1 MALDRDN
8 GDRDQFG
15 PVDVVGFGGPSHP
28 GWRWLSRLA
37 LACVVVAAVVLVVA
51 RSVPHHRSAPAQRPQ
66 PPAVAVTSV
75 GHAILGVRAGWELFA
90 LQQRALVS
98 VQFASGRITRTT
110 LPPPEGDGI
119 VSLITDPAA
128 VLIRPLDNVPG
139 YLVPDGQPAR
149 QLTGFLARGALLLPG
164 PRPAEVWDIAATGPI
179 SLVGPN
185 GRQQV
190 AHLTATASRFPAQSA
205 MADGRGNVLILDDSG
220 QLYDAGPGL
229 LRPVGALVVA
239 VGPRNWL
246 GQSCAQ
252 GLGCHNVVMNAATGA
267 SRLLPGPPVAVINLP
282 WPEQAGAVSPD
293 GSTAAVIAQRPD
305 GAAVLDLVNL
315 GSGAVTPVAVPVTAA
330 ASSQTIAWSPDSRWL
345 FVVTARGT
353 LAAVAV
359 RTGQVRDLQLGL
371 SGLTQVVIR
380 PSLG

>member
-1 MALDRDN
+1 VAPGKDN
-8 GDRDQFG
+8 DDRDQFG
-15 PVDVVGFGGPSHP
+15 PVDVLGFGGPSHP
-28 GWRWLSRLA
+28 GWRWLGRLA
-37 LACVVVAAVVLVVA
+37 LACVVVAAVVVVVV
-51 RSVPHHRSAPAQRPQ
+51 RSGGHHRPS
-66 PPAVAVTSV
+66 PPTPPPPVTVTDV
-75 GHAILGVRAGWELFA
+75 GHPILGVKADWELFA

-139 YLVPDGQPAR
+139 YVVPDGQPAR

-164 PRPAEVWDIAATGPI
+164 PGPAEVWDIGETGPI
-179 SLVGPN
+179 SLVGAN

-190 AHLTATASRFPAQSA
+190 AHLTAQPRQFPPQSA
-205 MADGRGNVLILDDSG
+205 MADGRGNVLILDNSG

-246 GQSCAQ
+246 GQNCA
-252 GLGCHNVVMNAATGA
+252 GGIGCHDVVINAATGSTRVLPA
-267 SRLLPGPPVAVINLP
+267 SQLAVINLP

-293 GSTAAVIAQRPD
+293 GSTAAIIAQGRD
-305 GAAVLDLVNL
+305 DAAFLDLINL
-315 GSGAVTPVAVPVTAA
+315 GSGAVTPVAAAVTAA
-330 ASSQTIAWSPDSRWL
+330 ASSQTLAWSPDSRWL
-345 FVVTARGT
+345 FVITAAGT
-353 LAAVAV
+353 LAAVDA
-359 RTGQVRDLQLGL
+359 RTGQVHALGL
-371 SGLTQVVIR
+371 SLSGLSQIVIR
-380 PSLG
+380 SASG